1 MRWQA
6 GLRRNLVTTERT
18 ISKDTPIFRF
28 PINCKLGSPF
38 DLKTVV
44 QVGKK
49 VSPDPRTSSEKLTD
63 LESVARRVGAPQAIS
78 THFLRLATGAIVP
91 TPKRGSSLHCF
102 RPHRPRSSWLDCQRL
117 LPRFIPPATRRQN
130 GSLR

>member
-18 ISKDTPIFRF
+18 ISKGTPIFRF
-28 PINCKLGSPF
+28 PINCKPESPF

-44 QVGKK
+44 QAGKK
-49 VSPDPRTSSEKLTD
+49 VSPDPRISSEKWTD
-63 LESVARRVGAPQAIS
+63 SESVARWLGAPQAIS
-78 THFLRLATGAIVP
+78 THFLRLTTGAIVRI
-91 TPKRGSSLHCF
+91 PKRGSSLRCF

-117 LPRFIPPATRRQN
+117 
-130 GSLR
+130 